1 MSDVHGPTRRSLL
14 RAIAGLLSAPAL
26 SAARGAARGVV
37 SLHVPQPMAQIHV
50 GAGGELLAVSAAGAL
65 WQYAG
70 SRWTQRATG
79 LDSGAPIASGHGRV
93 AGRSATG
100 GLWVPESDR
109 VSISRGPVLAR
120 HAISL
125 ILPFGILG
133 VMQGSGD
140 AAFVV
145 RLEPGASG
153 DWIETARSFDTVL
166 PDARPLQ
173 VNLDRPGSADDGHIA
188 VLAGPDAQRYRHGAL
203 GDTTEAMRMLYP
215 ERHGLAPLRSLTLP
229 APHVFEDIAPRPIV
243 WQEGAG
249 LLTVHSGPGGAQL
262 ATVGASRDR
271 RDALEI
277 RIMGAPIGTANRW
290 MAPTTDGTRL
300 LAVHTPHIGGVL
312 HEYRVE
318 GAELP
323 SRVVISGVSN
333 HVLGQRELDLASW
346 VDSHLLLPAQDRRQ
360 LRVFDAAVDWSERS
374 PLDLPAP
381 VVAPRALRLDRRP
394 GCALLLEDRTVAWAT
409 LKA

>member
-1 MSDVHGPTRRSLL
+1 MSGAKGPARRSFL

-26 SAARGAARGVV
+26 SAARSAARDVTP
-37 SLHVPQPMAQIHV
+37 LRAPQPMVQIHV
-50 GAGGELLAVSAAGAL
+50 TVAGELLAVSAAGAL
-65 WQYAG
+65 WRYAG
-70 SRWTQRATG
+70 GRWTQRATR
-79 LDSGAPIASGHGRV
+79 LDSGTPIASGHGRV

-100 GLWVPESDR
+100 GLWVLESDR
-109 VSISRGPVLAR
+109 VSISRGPVLAP
-120 HAISL
+120 HAGLL

-133 VMQGSGD
+133 VMQGSEG

-153 DWIETARSFDTVL
+153 DWIEAARSVDPVL

-173 VNLDRPGSADDGHIA
+173 VNLDSHGSADAGHIA

-203 GDTTEAMRMLYP
+203 GDTVEATRMLYL
-215 ERHGLAPLRSLTLP
+215 ERHGLAPLRSLTLA
-229 APHVFEDIAPRPIV
+229 APHVFEDIAPRPVV
-243 WQEGAG
+243 WQDRTG
-249 LLTVHSGPGGAQL
+249 LLTVRSGPGGAQL
-262 ATVGASRDR
+262 AIIGASRDR
-271 RDALEI
+271 PDALDI

-290 MAPTTDGTRL
+290 MAPTTDGARL

-312 HEYRVE
+312 HEYRVD

-323 SRVVISGVSN
+323 SRAVVSGVSN
-333 HVLGQRELDLASW
+333 HLLGRRELDLGSW

-360 LRVFDAAVDWSERS
+360 LRLFDAAAGWSEQP

-381 VVAPRALRLDRRP
+381 VVATRALRLDRRP
-394 GCALLLEDRTVAWAT
+394 GCVLLLEDGTVAWASVN
-409 LKA
+409 A